1 MLVFDTLLYSEKLQ
15 KVGVSKEQAKVQ
27 AETLKEIIDDNLA
40 TKRDL
45 EEVKTELKRD
55 IEFLRIELKKDIETL
70 RIEGKKDIEMLRVE
84 GKKDLETT
92 KSELALQIHK
102 EVTAIIKWVAGLF
115 IAQTGII
122 AALFKLLQ

>member
-55 IEFLRIELKKDIETL
+55 IESLRIELKKDIE
-70 RIEGKKDIEMLRVE
+70 MLRVE
-84 GKKDLETT
+84 SKKDLETT
-92 KSELALQIHK
+92 KSELALQINQQ
-102 EVTAIIKWVAGLF
+102 VTSVIKWVAGLF